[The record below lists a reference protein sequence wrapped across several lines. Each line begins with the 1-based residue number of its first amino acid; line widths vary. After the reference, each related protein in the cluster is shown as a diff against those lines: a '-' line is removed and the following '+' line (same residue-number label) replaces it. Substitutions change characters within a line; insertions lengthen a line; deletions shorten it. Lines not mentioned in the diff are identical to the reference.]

1 MILTL
6 SRIPLS
12 MRLEE
17 QGPRP
22 VDVRKQIRQVS
33 SGGMLTSL
41 ARISSGDKDT
51 NLCQLVQL

>member
-51 NLCQLVQL
+51 NLC